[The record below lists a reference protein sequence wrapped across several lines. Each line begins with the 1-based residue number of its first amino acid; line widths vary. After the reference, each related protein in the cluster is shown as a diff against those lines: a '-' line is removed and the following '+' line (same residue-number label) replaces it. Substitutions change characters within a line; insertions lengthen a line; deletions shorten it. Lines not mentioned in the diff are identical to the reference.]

1 MKTTKLLTVMILA
14 LCIVLALSACDLN
27 ITGDINGTLNDS
39 TSTKDPENAPVQDPT
54 EDDKTKDEPTKDNQT
69 KDEPVYDDEL
79 CEDGKEH
86 IDVNEDNFCDKCG
99 KEAFAYTQP
108 EHPNFDNNASDPGM
122 SEHEHCDNDCDAIC
136 DRCGMDLNDYE
147 RPSGSNPI
155 THEHRDKDGDGH
167 CDECGYMP
175 DDYDGETDHEHFD
188 KDGDGYCDKC
198 GRETDNYIGPHDH
211 EHYDKDGDKRCEVC
225 GEKTDNYIG
234 PDTPL
239 IPNFPI
245 DPELPE
251 TDHIHFDNDRD
262 AICDE
267 CKKPMKEN
275 EGNNPSYPGAN
286 DGHAHLDL
294 NADTLCDTCKE
305 PMSGFI
311 PPKDDLLQFD
321 NPHLEYTDFVYTG
334 VSITL
339 PNIIG
344 IPNGCTVYM
353 YPDELIEDAG
363 TYEVQFTV
371 EHPDYETYTFT
382 EVLTVHKAD
391 YDMSRVEFLDA
402 AFDFDGNPKE
412 ICVGGTIPHG
422 LEVVYTGNGVIDSGT
437 HYVTAH
443 FIGDD
448 KNYNPVPDMTAK
460 IVIGPHYTVSFDTG
474 IANIEMEPL
483 KVGIGGYCSYE
494 WLPNIYGYDFV
505 GWELNG
511 EEWYASEPIN
521 SDITVTA
528 KWQIV
533 EYKII
538 YFTNGGDNS
547 PNNPLTYSI
556 ETLDVTLEGATR
568 AGMAFAGWYLDE
580 EFTQPITKITDLS
593 LTHFAVY
600 AKWVNPYLYSIEDGK
615 VTITGLDEPHEHL
628 VIPETIEDYPV
639 VAIANDAFCYQN
651 VIKTV
656 YIPDS
661 VTYIGDGVFTSC
673 SAMTTLRLP
682 SNLEYFGS
690 GNFYSCYALEY
701 TAEEDCGAKYLGNE
715 TNPHLALAY
724 FYGKDLIIHE
734 DTKIIVNEFI
744 GGTNNSFDKIVI
756 PDSVEFICNYAFIGI
771 GVKELVIGNNVR
783 YIGDGAFS
791 EVTGLKSVV
800 IPDSVTTIG
809 YYAFSN
815 CPDLEEVTLYD
826 SIETIQRYA
835 FSGCPNLVF
844 NGYDNAIY
852 LGNDDNPYVLL
863 YSAAAKDITACN
875 IHPDTQIIQA
885 RAFESCTMLT
895 EIYIPESVR
904 YIGDMAF
911 YNCESLTSV
920 VIPRNVTEIFRDTFY
935 GCRALANVTLH
946 SGITFIHDD
955 AFESVYYYLTID
967 FYGTEAE
974 FEALAG
980 DWYMDW
986 WVVTYK

>member
-14 LCIVLALSACDLN
+14 LCIVLALSACDIN
-27 ITGDINGTLNDS
+27 ISGDINGTLNDS
-39 TSTKDPENAPVQDPT
+39 TSTKDPENAPVEDPT
-54 EDDKTKDEPTKDNQT
+54 EDDPTKDKPTNDNPTKDEQT
-69 KDEPVYDDEL
+69 KDEPEHDEEL

-86 IDVNEDNFCDKCG
+86 IDVNEDTYCDKCG

-108 EHPNFDNNASDPGM
+108 EHPNFDNNASDPGA
-122 SEHEHCDNDCDAIC
+122 SDQEHIDNDCDGYC
-136 DRCGMDLNDYE
+136 DKCGADLVNHDKPN
-147 RPSGSNPI
+147 PSEPV
-155 THEHRDKDGDGH
+155 THEH
-167 CDECGYMP
+167 Y
-175 DDYDGETDHEHFD
+175 DD
-188 KDGDGYCDKC
+188 DGDGYCDKC

-211 EHYDKDGDKRCEVC
+211 EHYDTNGDKRCDIC
-225 GEKTDNYIG
+225 GDVTDNYIG
-234 PDTPL
+234 IPDAHVHYDEDK
-239 IPNFPI
+239 NFFCDHCGEKMTNI
-245 DPELPE
+245 FDPG
-251 TDHIHFDNDRD
+251 TGN
-262 AICDE
+262 
-267 CKKPMKEN
+267 KPM
-275 EGNNPSYPGAN
+275 
-286 DGHAHLDL
+286 DHAHYDSNGDTKCDQCGEPVGGGSVIPDKELLEFGDL
-294 NADTLCDTCKE
+294 
-305 PMSGFI
+305 
-311 PPKDDLLQFD
+311 
-321 NPHLEYTDFVYTG
+321 HLEYTDFVYTG

-353 YPDELIEDAG
+353 YPDELIVDAG
-363 TYEVQFTV
+363 VYKVQFTV

-412 ICVGGTIPHG
+412 ICVGGSIPPG

-443 FIGDD
+443 FIGDE

-474 IANIEMEPL
+474 IANIEIEPL

-511 EEWYASEPIN
+511 EPWYASEPIN
-521 SDITVTA
+521 SDITVIA
-528 KWQIV
+528 KWQTV

-568 AGMAFAGWYLDE
+568 SGMAFAGWYLDE

-628 VIPETIEDYPV
+628 LIPETIEDCPV
-639 VAIANDAFCYQN
+639 VAIADYAFCEQYA
-651 VIKTV
+651 IKTV

-661 VTYIGDGVFTSC
+661 VTYIGEGVFSDCRRMTS
-673 SAMTTLRLP
+673 LRLP
-682 SNLEYFGS
+682 SNLEYLGS

-701 TAEEDCGAKYLGNE
+701 TAEEECGAKYLGNE
-715 TNPHLALAY
+715 SNPHLALAY
-724 FYGKDLIIHE
+724 FYGRELIIHE
-734 DTKIIVNEFI
+734 ETKIIVNEFI
-744 GGTNNSFDKIVI
+744 GGVGGSFDKVVI
-756 PDSVEFICNYAFIGI
+756 PDSVEFICNYAFIAI
-771 GVKELVIGNNVR
+771 EIKELVIGNNVR

-791 EVTGLKSVV
+791 EIAGLKSVV

-815 CPDLEEVTLYD
+815 CSELESVTLYD
-826 SIETIQRYA
+826 SIEIIKRNA
-835 FSGCPNLVF
+835 FSGCPNLAF
-844 NGYDNAIY
+844 NNYGNALY
-852 LGNDDNPYVLL
+852 LGNDENPYLL
-863 YSAAAKDITACN
+863 LFSAINKDITSCN
-875 IHPDTQIIQA
+875 IHPDAEIILPN
-885 RAFESCTMLT
+885 AFENCTALIDVEMT
-895 EIYIPESVR
+895 DGIR
-904 YIGDMAF
+904 YIGDRAF
-911 YNCESLTSV
+911 YYCESLKSI
-920 VIPRNVTEIFRDTFY
+920 VIPEKVTQLFSQTFY
-935 GCRALANVTLH
+935 ACRALERVTLH
-946 SGITFIHDD
+946 SDITFIHDE
-955 AFESVYYYLTID
+955 AFESAHYYLTID
-967 FYGTEAE
+967 FYGTEEE